1 MLGTDTNKK
10 PGTFTEELYIAYRL
24 GIELDVACK
33 EINALKEEVHVLTE
47 EVQRLREQL
56 GLAQAARFGK
66 KSEASKENPVEAEVE
81 AKPEGNI
88 DVIHVKGYNRKKKN
102 RGRLLDT
109 SQLLRHKMYYDLAE
123 ADKVCASCKN
133 GLKRI
138 GEDVSEQVEVVPQ
151 QLYVVEHIRYKYACT
166 ACETVKMAEKP
177 MSPIPKAMA
186 GASLLTEIVIK
197 KYQYHLPLYR
207 QSKIYA
213 SYDMLIPDN
222 TLGNWVM
229 RLGGGLGYVGI
240 GLGDG
245 IDSNKIVRF
254 SYFHLLI

>member
-66 KSEASKENPVEAEVE
+66 KSEASKENPVEAEVEAEVE

-229 RLGGGLGYVGI
+229 RLGGGWEGWLLAFVWA
-240 GLGDG
+240 GDG
-245 IDSNKIVRF
+245 RVS
-254 SYFHLLI
+254 